1 MNKTQIISRLKSALN
16 IETDKALSEYLG
28 ISKSTLSGWYA
39 RNTFDYDLVFEKCP
53 YLSPSFLIYGDGV
66 PFRNSSQVINQTI
79 NAPVRENSN
88 VINGTDKNANY
99 PVRDIVLHNIPIIP
113 FYCYSQQNFDVSKYV
128 RDNSGSIATAPP
140 IPQFAS
146 YDLYY
151 IVNDDI
157 LEPFALKGDILAIQK
172 MRNTDRPLASRLYVV
187 DTETDGLLAARVSTE
202 ADGNLRLK
210 SVNPA
215 YANEDLVV
223 PPANI
228 LNLFKVVGLARTM

>member
-1 MNKTQIISRLKSALN
+1 MNKELIINRLKAVLN
-16 IETDKALSEYLG
+16 LQTDKALADYLG
-28 ISKSTLSGWYA
+28 INKSTVSCWYS
-39 RNTFDYDLVFEKCP
+39 RNTLDFDLIFQKCP
-53 YLSPSFLIYGDGV
+53 HISPTYLVYGEGAAM
-66 PFRNSSQVINQTI
+66 RTSGNSIMQTI
-79 NAPVRENSN
+79 NAPVRQNSN
-88 VINGTDKNANY
+88 VINAEAGKAQPT
-99 PVRDIVLHNIPIIP
+99 RDILLKNIPIIP
-113 FYCYSQQNFDVSKYV
+113 FYCYSEQGVDVNKYIQ
-128 RDNSGSIATAPP
+128 DNSGSIATAPP